1 MVKISYEKDNENITV
16 ALRGDAAQLLSGINI
31 MICELAEQM
40 GIYPASRLSKI
51 IMDAQKIAE
60 SKEEK

>member
-16 ALRGDAAQLLSGINI
+16 AMRGDAAQLLSGINI
-31 MICELAEQM
+31 LICELAEQM
-40 GIYPASRLSKI
+40 NIYPVSRLSKI

-60 SKEEK
+60 SKEGK

>member
-16 ALRGDAAQLLSGINI
+16 AMRGDAAQLLSGINI
-31 MICELAEQM
+31 LICELAEQM
-40 GIYPASRLSKI
+40 GIYPVSRLSKI

-60 SKEEK
+60 SKGGK

>member
-16 ALRGDAAQLLSGINI
+16 AMRGDAAQLLSGINI
-31 MICELAEQM
+31 LICELAEQM
-40 GIYPASRLSKI
+40 RIYPVSRLSKI

-60 SKEEK
+60 SKGEK